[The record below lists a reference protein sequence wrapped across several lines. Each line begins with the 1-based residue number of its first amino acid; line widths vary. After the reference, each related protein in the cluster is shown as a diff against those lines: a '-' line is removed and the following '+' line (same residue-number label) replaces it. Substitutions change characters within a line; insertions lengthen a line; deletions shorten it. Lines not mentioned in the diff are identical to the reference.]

1 MNHDQREDETD
12 YDYHVRKAREK
23 RMVAQQV
30 LDDTIYERLMNE
42 VRVHETLAAE
52 ARREG
57 RG

>member
-12 YDYHVRKAREK
+12 YAYHIRKAREK
-23 RMVAQQV
+23 RMILTHIQRGPVYQ
-30 LDDTIYERLMNE
+30 TILNE
-42 VRVHETLAAE
+42 IRVHETLAAE